1 MPSWPP
7 RERRPMRP
15 RRRNKSQN
23 DWARRTGEVAWE
35 RFDGGEACPHPLQ
48 SSGSETSVM
57 ETRPVGG
64 AAHVGLRPA
73 VEPLAA
79 PPSGRCQALPLP
91 PQSPQNPR
99 PTVVLGSKG
108 SAVEELQ
115 RRLQIAGLYKGIA
128 DGFYGSKTIESVKL
142 LQSRLRLPIDGV
154 VSDNTWKTLT
164 GNPKSTLQCMNSPT
178 TALFNSLRAAIVP
191 VARVKVWW
199 NTFIPMAKVDG
210 PPGSECFTGDGRGFS
225 N

>member
-99 PTVVLGSKG
+99 PTVVLGTGEDVQNERPPRQLGPVHSWRPLLHTLRSG
-108 SAVEELQ
+108 RCLHPRARLLRTCLGELASQ
-115 RRLQIAGLYKGIA
+115 AKKALAAKLPL
-128 DGFYGSKTIESVKL
+128 DVLTIESGDEGLAGARLEVGKYLTDKL
-142 LQSRLRLPIDGV
+142 YLGYSGRLGSPQNQSTTRRENANSVRL
-154 VSDNTWKTLT
+154 
-164 GNPKSTLQCMNSPT
+164 
-178 TALFNSLRAAIVP
+178 
-191 VARVKVWW
+191 
-199 NTFIPMAKVDG
+199 
-210 PPGSECFTGDGRGFS
+210 E
-225 N
+225 